1 MARLTADVSV
11 TRVGAGGKPH
21 TFEHIFA
28 LAVEDASSG
37 LQVLAAKEDRQC
49 ESVWL
54 RLHRFRNIKLLHLLT
69 RRRLTLSWWLT
80 ACLRLSLSHHFLLL
94 CLFLRYELFRC
105 DAEFG
110 GLFFNGLFLS
120 GLGFGLLPH
129 DKLLRCYAKFGCLI
143 FYGLLLEGLKL
154 LEGHATL
161 LRFHLH
167 HFENMR
173 GNLLRHGLPWW
184 RGAGC
189 WTDTRHDRDYCRSS
203 MPIM

>member
-94 CLFLRYELFRC
+94 CLFLRYEF
-105 DAEFG
+105 
-110 GLFFNGLFLS
+110 
-120 GLGFGLLPH
+120 
-129 DKLLRCYAKFGCLI
+129 LRCYAKFSSLI